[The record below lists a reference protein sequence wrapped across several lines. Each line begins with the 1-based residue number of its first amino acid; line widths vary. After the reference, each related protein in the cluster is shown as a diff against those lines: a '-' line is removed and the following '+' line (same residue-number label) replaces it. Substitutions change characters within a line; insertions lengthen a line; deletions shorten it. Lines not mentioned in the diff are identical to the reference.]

1 LWNFTFVLLHIVCT
15 FYLLFHLSYMYFI
28 NPVAVLS
35 MRTYANS
42 KKDRQYNGQEERDKK
57 SNNDLQST
65 TQTT

>member
-1 LWNFTFVLLHIVCT
+1 
-15 FYLLFHLSYMYFI
+15 MYFI